1 MTILKDKVKC
11 ILDLLVAK
19 LSKEDHGKVS
29 KTCGRSEE
37 ESQQDF
43 LHVLKPCD
51 GMVMCIYTHVDF
63 KIR

>member
-1 MTILKDKVKC
+1 MAILKDKVKY
-11 ILDLLVAK
+11 IHDLPVAK
-19 LSKEDHGKVS
+19 LSKEDYRKVS
-29 KTCGRSEE
+29 MTCGGAE

-51 GMVMCIYTHVDF
+51 GMVMCIYTHVEF